1 MCTFRC
7 SAEQKISTDGAPS
20 SRGFPDGVMDGRIK
34 GLEIE
39 WRKLEDTVG
48 LKCRKINEKGPVCMI
63 TDIWSHSSE
72 VLLGLVKHGGH

>member
-1 MCTFRC
+1 MCTFHC

-20 SRGFPDGVMDGRIK
+20 SRGFPDGVMDGDGWWNKRS
-34 GLEIE
+34 GN
-39 WRKLEDTVG
+39 RMEDTVG

-63 TDIWSHSSE
+63 TDSWSHSSE